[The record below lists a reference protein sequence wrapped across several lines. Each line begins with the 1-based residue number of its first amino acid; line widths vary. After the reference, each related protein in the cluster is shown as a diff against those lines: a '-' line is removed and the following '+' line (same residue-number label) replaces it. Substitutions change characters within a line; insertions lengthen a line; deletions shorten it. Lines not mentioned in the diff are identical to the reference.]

1 MIRTRSQFG
10 SPSGS
15 QSGLPSGSQAG
26 FSLLEVLVA
35 FAVLAVSLGVLMQ
48 IFSRSTLTTI
58 TMSQYSR
65 AVALAEARL
74 AAVGSAI
81 PLREGSVSGAPEDG
95 FAWEQGIVQVQL
107 ADTQDTGLSATV
119 PTVLTYRVTVTV
131 LWQDA
136 KRARRL
142 ALSTLRLGE
151 VPQ

>member
-1 MIRTRSQFG
+1 MIGGRSE
-10 SPSGS
+10 S
-15 QSGLPSGSQAG
+15 G

-81 PLREGSVSGAPEDG
+81 PLKEGSVSGAPEDG
-95 FAWEQGIVQVQL
+95 FAWELGIVPVQL
-107 ADTQDTGLSATV
+107 GDTGDMGLTPTV
-119 PTVLTYRVTVTV
+119 PTLIAYRVTATV

-142 ALSTLRLGE
+142 TLSTLRLGE

>member
-1 MIRTRSQFG
+1 MIRARFHAG
-10 SPSGS
+10 A
-15 QSGLPSGSQAG
+15 QSG

-48 IFSRSTLTTI
+48 IFSRSTVTTI

-65 AVALAEARL
+65 AVALAESRL

-81 PLREGSVSGAPEDG
+81 PLKEGSSSGAPEDG
-95 FAWEQGIVQVQL
+95 FAWELGIVPIQL
-107 ADTQDTGLSATV
+107 GDSQDSGLSATV
-119 PTVLTYRVTVTV
+119 PTVIAYRVTVTV

-136 KRARRL
+136 KRVRRL

>member
-1 MIRTRSQFG
+1 M
-10 SPSGS
+10 
-15 QSGLPSGSQAG
+15 
-26 FSLLEVLVA
+26 EVLVA

-48 IFSRSTLTTI
+48 IFSRSTVTTI

-81 PLREGSVSGAPEDG
+81 PLKEGAVSGAPEDG
-95 FAWEQGIVQVQL
+95 FAWELGIMPVQL
-107 ADTQDTGLSATV
+107 GDTGDMGLAPTV
-119 PTVLTYRVTVTV
+119 PTLMAYRVTATV

-142 ALSTLRLGE
+142 TLSTLRLGE